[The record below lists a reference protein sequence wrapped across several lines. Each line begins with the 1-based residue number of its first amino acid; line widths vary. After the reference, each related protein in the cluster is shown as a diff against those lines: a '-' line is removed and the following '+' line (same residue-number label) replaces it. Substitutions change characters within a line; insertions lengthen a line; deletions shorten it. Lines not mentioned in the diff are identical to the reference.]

1 MSLPHVVCQVLER
14 HVAHGADLATCVAV
28 PVYFERPLVAACIC
42 AVPDTAMQLI
52 VFRMF
57 LILVSPHG
65 IPRVEDCL
73 AARTANGPL
82 VIPADGH
89 VQVTDLALARV
100 PVTKMLQPLVLGAG
114 PVVHA
119 VGAVVQLKRPIVREV
134 RVMSEC

>member
-1 MSLPHVVCQVLER
+1 
-14 HVAHGADLATCVAV
+14 
-28 PVYFERPLVAACIC
+28 VYFERPLVAACIC
-42 AVPDTAMQLI
+42 AVPDTAMQLV

-65 IPRVEDCL
+65 IPRIEDCL
-73 AARTANGPL
+73 AARAANRPF
-82 VIPADGH
+82 VIPVQMAGQPADGH